1 MKIKQKLPRKV
12 AEERDL
18 NLGEIIYLDLISH
31 KKPIYGGSKN
41 WIRIQDSD
49 TKQKWYFSTKA
60 KSYFT
65 EKVTPFINK
74 TNTMKKN
81 VKTIRCDNAG
91 ENKTTKENYEI
102 VLEEINFKF
111 TSPGTPQQN
120 GIIERG
126 LATLYPRMSATMA
139 HMGQHVHLKAGILP
153 K

>member
-1 MKIKQKLPRKV
+1 MKIKHKLPRKV

-65 EKVTPFINK
+65 EKVTPFLNK

-81 VKTIRCDNAG
+81 VKTIQKRQTISYLIATFG
-91 ENKTTKENYEI
+91 PMS
-102 VLEEINFKF
+102 FKHPAF
-111 TSPGTPQQN
+111 S
-120 GIIERG
+120 
-126 LATLYPRMSATMA
+126 
-139 HMGQHVHLKAGILP
+139 
-153 K
+153 